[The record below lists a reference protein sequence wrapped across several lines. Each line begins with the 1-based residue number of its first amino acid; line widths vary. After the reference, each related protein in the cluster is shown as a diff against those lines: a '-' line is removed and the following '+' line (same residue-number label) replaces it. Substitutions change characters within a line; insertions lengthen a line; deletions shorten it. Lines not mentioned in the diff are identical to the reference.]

1 MRMVIG
7 AARAGAVA
15 CFVLAHASAQTGS
28 DQPATAPL
36 GFVNFEMRYPGEVK
50 DSAPAFATSADV
62 DRARQVNDTVNGNI
76 TWQVTRLWTIAPDG
90 PANGDCK
97 TYALTKRHDLR
108 LAGVPE
114 GALRLVVVRSTFYE
128 QLHMLLEIR
137 GRDGVYVL
145 DSLPAADG
153 ATFYPAAA
161 MPTSYTVLK
170 YEGWGRPEHWLAP
183 SWTTA
188 RLLPAV
194 R

>member
-1 MRMVIG
+1 MRMVSG

-28 DQPATAPL
+28 DQSATAPV
-36 GFVNFEMRYPGEVK
+36 GFVNFEMRYPEEVK

-62 DRARQVNDTVNGNI
+62 DRARAVNDTVNGNI
-76 TWQVTRLWTIAPDG
+76 TWRVTRLWTIAPDG

-145 DSLPAADG
+145 DSLPAAGG
-153 ATFYPAAA
+153 AAFYPAAA

-170 YEGWGRPEHWLAP
+170 YEDWGRPEHWLAP

-188 RLLPAV
+188 RLSPAGP
-194 R
+194 